1 MIFHRPTCTGHKIA
15 YFPSMPPRPTPAA
28 RILAIL
34 AKRGPLRR
42 CELAHRA
49 KLYPVERLDDVLA
62 ALIAGGQ
69 VAEESRKPA
78 RGPAATIYRLSGNG
92 ETQP

>member
-1 MIFHRPTCTGHKIA
+1 MIFHRPTCAAQKIA
-15 YFPSMPPRPTPAA
+15 YFSGMPPKPNPAA

-49 KLYPVERLDDVLA
+49 NLYPVARLEAELA

-69 VAEESRKPA
+69 VVAETRKA
-78 RGPAATIYRLSGNG
+78 RTGPAATIYRLTGNG
-92 ETQP
+92 ETRP